1 MISLNLNAIQE
12 WERVRRDTEPHTPDV
27 DRNPGTEQPDSV
39 DIQDGS
45 HGNRVRPVRRRRR
58 PTDETAPDQD
68 GPDDIEAY
76 EVDIG
81 TDDQGFGPPPDGPR
95 APTQPYQGRHVDEE
109 A

>member
-27 DRNPGTEQPDSV
+27 DRNPGTEQPDRT
-39 DIQDGS
+39 DIEDGS
-45 HGNRVRPVRRRRR
+45 HGNRVHPVRRRRR
-58 PTDETAPDQD
+58 QDEEPDET
-68 GPDDIEAY
+68 GHETNEAY

-81 TDDQGFGPPPDGPR
+81 ADDDGFGPPPDGPR
-95 APTQPYQGRHVDEE
+95 APTEPYQGRHVDEE

>member
-12 WERVRRDTEPHTPDV
+12 WERVRRDTVPHTHDV

-45 HGNRVRPVRRRRR
+45 HGNQVRPVGRHGE
-58 PTDETAPDQD
+58 PPEEGGDER
-68 GPDDIEAY
+68 DDTEAY

-81 TDDQGFGPPPDGPR
+81 TDDDFGPPADGPR

>member
-27 DRNPGTEQPDSV
+27 DRNPGAEQSDSV
-39 DIQDGS
+39 DIDDGT
-45 HGNRVRPVRRRRR
+45 HGDRVHPVRRRRAS
-58 PTDETAPDQD
+58 DETDAGRDED
-68 GPDDIEAY
+68 ENEAY

-81 TDDQGFGPPPDGPR
+81 SDDTGFGPPPDGAR
-95 APTQPYQGRHVDEE
+95 APTEPYQARHVDEE

>member
-27 DRNPGTEQPDSV
+27 DRNPGTEQPDRAG
-39 DIQDGS
+39 IEDGS
-45 HGNRVRPVRRRRR
+45 HGNRVKPVRRRRR
-58 PTDETAPDQD
+58 PHDEPEADHD
-68 GPDDIEAY
+68 ENEAY

-81 TDDQGFGPPPDGPR
+81 STDEGFGPPPDGTR
-95 APTQPYQGRHVDEE
+95 APTEPYQGRHVDEE